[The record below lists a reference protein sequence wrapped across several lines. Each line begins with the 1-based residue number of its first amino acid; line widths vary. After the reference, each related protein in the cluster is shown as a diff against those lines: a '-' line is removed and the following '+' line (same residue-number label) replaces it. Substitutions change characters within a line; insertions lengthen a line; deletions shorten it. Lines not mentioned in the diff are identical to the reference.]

1 MFSQV
6 VYFFNNHN
14 FSWSIILSKC
24 SCTYL
29 PLQQEESLWTDYYLI
44 AYTGLNSY
52 HHLPPCWNCTRAFKS
67 CSHLMVIWF
76 FPCCQ
81 KSILKP
87 TECFRD
93 AIIEHLQHRTGKHLW
108 MRPLAGVTK
117 SAKDCCSSA
126 FIKQKTWDFT
136 NCRMGNLVK
145 RFLKFCC
152 KSSSVSQINVLQT
165 LQNHFAWNND
175 SSCSIR
181 FCI

>member
-14 FSWSIILSKC
+14 FSWSIILSEC

-29 PLQQEESLWTDYYLI
+29 PLQQDESLWTDYYLI

-52 HHLPPCWNCTRAFKS
+52 PHLPPCWNCTRAFKS

-108 MRPLAGVTK
+108 MEASGWGDKKVQRTAASLLSLSRKRGILPTAEWAIWL
-117 SAKDCCSSA
+117 KDS
-126 FIKQKTWDFT
+126 
-136 NCRMGNLVK
+136 
-145 RFLKFCC
+145 
-152 KSSSVSQINVLQT
+152 
-165 LQNHFAWNND
+165 
-175 SSCSIR
+175 
-181 FCI
+181 

>member
-14 FSWSIILSKC
+14 FSWSIILSEC

-29 PLQQEESLWTDYYLI
+29 PLQQDESLWTDYYLI

-87 TECFRD
+87 T
-93 AIIEHLQHRTGKHLW
+93 W
-108 MRPLAGVTK
+108 
-117 SAKDCCSSA
+117 
-126 FIKQKTWDFT
+126 
-136 NCRMGNLVK
+136 
-145 RFLKFCC
+145 
-152 KSSSVSQINVLQT
+152 VLQRCNYRAST
-165 LQNHFAWNND
+165 AQNWQTPLNGGLWLGWLKVQRTAAPLLSLSRKRGILPTAEWAIWLKD
-175 SSCSIR
+175 S
-181 FCI
+181 